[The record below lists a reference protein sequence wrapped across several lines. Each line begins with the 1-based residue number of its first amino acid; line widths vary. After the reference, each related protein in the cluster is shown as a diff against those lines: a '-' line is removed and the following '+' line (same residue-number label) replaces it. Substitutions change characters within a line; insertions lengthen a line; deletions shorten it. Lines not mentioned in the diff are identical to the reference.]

1 MDYEFVYRGEVLPV
15 TNMFD
20 VHGDET
26 NDPDDAET
34 LVAAMPDGQWLAAK
48 VFIGELR
55 EAKCRSKPE
64 NQNAALSPTS
74 KN

>member
-20 VHGDET
+20 EHGDET
-26 NDPDDAET
+26 HDPDDACT
-34 LVAAMPDGQWLAAK
+34 IVARQPDGQWLAAK

-55 EAKCRSKPE
+55 EAKCP
-64 NQNAALSPTS
+64 
-74 KN
+74 